1 MRKSFSKRLLS
12 LCGILTLSLT
22 LACGSR
28 SSLSAPAAPSLTPRN
43 DVSPLVPTELNYARD
58 FIQLLKDKGVTIQ
71 GVFPSKLNGFFHETN
86 RAAFVQTGKGV
97 LEVVFFDTDAEVE
110 QIEINE
116 ERSDIPNY
124 HSYVIRSLKTT
135 GKMEGAATYFA
146 KYRNVLI
153 VTIDRDL
160 NHSVNQLLMSQPRT

>member
-43 DVSPLVPTELNYARD
+43 DVSPLVELTYARD
-58 FIQLLKDKGVTIQ
+58 FIQLLRDKGVNIQ

-135 GKMEGAATYFA
+135 GKMEGAANYFA